1 MTVTIRPATSG
12 DAEALARLAAVT
24 FPLAC
29 PPSTTADSIAWFIAE
44 QLSEVRFAEFLADP
58 DRTILVAEPDRAS
71 GAGIALAGAEEVAAT
86 GGLVGWSMLVATEDG
101 VPADEDAAASVT
113 TRPAIELSKM
123 YVHPVAHGAGIAG
136 TLMGETLAR
145 AAATGARV
153 VWLGVNQENARA
165 IRFYE
170 KQGFEVV
177 GSKGF
182 RLGDRIEHDHVLERA
197 LRSPAT
203 STP

>member
-29 PPSTTADSIAWFIAE
+29 PPSTTADAIAWFIAE
-44 QLSEVRFAEFLADP
+44 QLSEVRFAEYLVDP

-71 GAGIALAGAEEVAAT
+71 GAGIALAESEAVAAT
-86 GGLVGWSMLVATEDG
+86 GGLVGWSMLVSTEDG
-101 VPADEDAAASVT
+101 VPADEDAASSVT

-136 TLMGETLAR
+136 SLMAATLAA
-145 AAATGARV
+145 AAATGAAV
-153 VWLGVNQENARA
+153 VWLGVNLENGRA

-177 GSKGF
+177 GTKGF
-182 RLGDRIEHDHVLERA
+182 RLGDRVEHDHVLERS
-197 LRSPAT
+197 L
-203 STP
+203 

>member
-1 MTVTIRPATSG
+1 MTVTIRPAAAG

-29 PPSTTADSIAWFIAE
+29 PPSTTADAIASFIAE
-44 QLSEVRFAEFLADP
+44 QLSEVRFAEYLSDP
-58 DRTILVAEPDRAS
+58 GRIILVAEPDRAS
-71 GAGIALAGAEEVAAT
+71 GAGIALAGSEEVAAT
-86 GGLVGWSMLVATEDG
+86 GGLVGWSMLVGTEDG
-101 VPADEDAAASVT
+101 VPADADAAASVT

-123 YVHPVAHGAGIAG
+123 YVHPTAHGGGIAG
-136 TLMGETLAR
+136 TLMAATLD
-145 AAATGARV
+145 AAASAGASV
-153 VWLGVNQENARA
+153 VWLGVNQENGRA

-197 LRSPAT
+197 VRRA
-203 STP
+203 

>member
-1 MTVTIRPATSG
+1 MTVTIRPATAG

-44 QLSEVRFAEFLADP
+44 ELSEVRFAEYLVDP
-58 DRTILVAEPDRAS
+58 ERTILVAEPDGTS
-71 GAGIALAGAEEVAAT
+71 GAGIALADAQEVAAT
-86 GGLVGWSMLVATEDG
+86 GGLVGWSMLVSTEGG
-101 VPADEDAAASVT
+101 VPADEDAAASVS

-136 TLMGETLAR
+136 SLMDETLAA
-145 AAATGARV
+145 AAATGAAV
-153 VWLGVNQENARA
+153 VWLGVNQENRRA

-177 GSKGF
+177 GTKGF
-182 RLGDRIEHDHVLERA
+182 RLGDRVEHDHVLERA
-197 LRSPAT
+197 LR
-203 STP
+203 

>member
-1 MTVTIRPATSG
+1 MTVTIRPATAG

-44 QLSEVRFAEFLADP
+44 ELSEVRFAEYLADP
-58 DRTILVAEPDRAS
+58 ERTILVAEPDRTS
-71 GAGIALAGAEEVAAT
+71 GAGIALADAQEVAAT
-86 GGLVGWSMLVATEDG
+86 GGLVGWSMLVSTDGG
-101 VPADEDAAASVT
+101 VPADDDAAASVS

-136 TLMGETLAR
+136 SLMAETLAA
-145 AAATGARV
+145 AAATGAAV
-153 VWLGVNQENARA
+153 VWLGVNQENRRA

-177 GSKGF
+177 GTKGF
-182 RLGDRIEHDHVLERA
+182 RLGDRVEHDHVLEHA
-197 LRSPAT
+197 LR
-203 STP
+203 